1 MKKISLYILAL
12 AASVSAFA
20 HGEFSLQDYNP
31 RSVATAASALYSSAC
46 NPRSGTGLEALVSYA
61 SDGLYVRGIFAANDK
76 LAFNLEGFGKKNG
89 AIQFKDNFGAP
100 TGEEYSPSRFF
111 LSGGIGYAIND
122 WLSAGLQGRLLN
134 EALAPHNSVSNF
146 ASEISLRARKNHFTG
161 VVCYNSLPSNIALA
175 TQHLCGFAEKHSIK
189 MQVQY
194 RYYTQGASQIG
205 IGAEYGFADSAFL
218 RAAYNYGK
226 KSPLPDFLALGIG
239 GRFKAFILD
248 LSYQYNLEAKAS
260 IVRIGLGI
268 RL

>member
-20 HGEFSLQDYNP
+20 QGEFSLQDYNP

-46 NPRSGTGLEALVSYA
+46 NPRAGTGLEALVSYA

-89 AIQFKDNFGAP
+89 VIQFKDDFGAP

-134 EALAPHNSVSNF
+134 EALAPH
-146 ASEISLRARKNHFTG
+146 
-161 VVCYNSLPSNIALA
+161 
-175 TQHLCGFAEKHSIK
+175 SIK

-194 RYYTQGASQIG
+194 RYYNKGASQIG

-218 RAAYNYGK
+218 RTAYNYGE
-226 KSPLPDFLALGIG
+226 KSPLPDFLALGLG
-239 GRFKAFILD
+239 GRFRIFILD
-248 LSYQYNLEAKAS
+248 LSYQYNMEAKAS